1 MGSCGVST
9 CWSVP
14 RPALTELE
22 ELISLFFGMTSMM
35 LEVNKI
41 YGYYWGFSKVAYNGQ
56 QNHTSEVK
64 DRSNMRDSKKKS
76 YNNIKPH
83 NSRKGTP

>member
-1 MGSCGVST
+1 MGSRGVST

-64 DRSNMRDSKKKS
+64 DRSNMRDSKK
-76 YNNIKPH
+76 NII
-83 NSRKGTP
+83 